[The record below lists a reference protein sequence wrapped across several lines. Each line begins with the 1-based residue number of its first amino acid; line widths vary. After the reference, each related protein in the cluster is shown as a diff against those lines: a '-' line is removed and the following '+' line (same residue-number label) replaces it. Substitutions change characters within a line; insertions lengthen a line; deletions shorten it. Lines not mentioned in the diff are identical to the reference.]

1 MGAIGGDVA
10 VTDHGECIECMDCQA
25 VCPEEVIHFSGREGR
40 KPAAVDLTRRGVLAS
55 AALGAVTVPFFR
67 VEAHGKAPD
76 PLLIRPPGA
85 LPEGE
90 FLARCTRCGECMR
103 VCIANGLQPTWFE
116 AGIEGMWSPILV
128 SRIGYC
134 EYNCTLCGQVCPT
147 GAIRRL
153 PLPEKRKTKLGLAYV
168 DRSRCLPWA
177 GQSDCIVCEEHCP
190 TWSKAIVFREERTQT
205 ARGEWRMFKKPYI
218 DEDLC
223 VGCGICETKCPLTDR
238 AAVLVTS
245 RGETRST
252 GVLAR

>member
-1 MGAIGGDVA
+1 
-10 VTDHGECIECMDCQA
+10 MDCQA
-25 VCPEEVIHFSGREGR
+25 VCPEEVIHFSSKEGR

-67 VEAHGKAPD
+67 VEAHRKSRD

-103 VCIANGLQPTWFE
+103 VCIVNGLQPTWFE

-153 PLPEKRKTKLGLAYV
+153 PLQEKRKTKLGLAYV
-168 DRSRCLPWA
+168 ERSRCLPWA

-205 ARGEWRMFKKPYI
+205 ARGEWKMFKKPYI
-218 DEDLC
+218 DEELC

-245 RGETRST
+245 RGETRTT

>member
-1 MGAIGGDVA
+1 
-10 VTDHGECIECMDCQA
+10 
-25 VCPEEVIHFSGREGR
+25 VIHFSGAEGR

-67 VEAHGKAPD
+67 VEAHGKARD

-116 AGIEGMWSPILV
+116 AGLEGMWSPILV

-153 PLPEKRKTKLGLAYV
+153 PLQEKRKVKLGLAYV

-190 TWSKAIVFREERTQT
+190 TWSKAIVLKEERTLT
-205 ARGEWRMFKKPYI
+205 PRGEWKMFKKPYI

>member
-1 MGAIGGDVA
+1 
-10 VTDHGECIECMDCQA
+10 
-25 VCPEEVIHFSGREGR
+25 
-40 KPAAVDLTRRGVLAS
+40 
-55 AALGAVTVPFFR
+55 
-67 VEAHGKAPD
+67 
-76 PLLIRPPGA
+76 
-85 LPEGE
+85 
-90 FLARCTRCGECMR
+90 
-103 VCIANGLQPTWFE
+103 
-116 AGIEGMWSPILV
+116 MWSPILV

-153 PLPEKRKTKLGLAYV
+153 PLQEKRKVKLGLAYV

-190 TWSKAIVFREERTQT
+190 TWNKAIILKEET
-205 ARGEWRMFKKPYI
+205 ALTPRGDWRMFKKPYI
-218 DEDLC
+218 DEELC

-252 GVLAR
+252 GVLAK

>member
-1 MGAIGGDVA
+1 MGAIGEDVA
-10 VTDHGECIECMDCQA
+10 VTDPGECIGCMDCRA
-25 VCPEEVIHFSGREGR
+25 ICPGEVIRFSGKEGR
-40 KPAAVDLTRRGVLAS
+40 RTAAVDLTRRGVLAS

-67 VEAHGKAPD
+67 VEAHGKARD

-85 LPEGE
+85 LAEGE

-116 AGIEGMWSPILV
+116 AGLEGMWSPVLV
-128 SRIGYC
+128 PRIGYC
-134 EYNCTLCGQVCPT
+134 EFNCTLCGQVCPT

-153 PLPEKRKTKLGLAYV
+153 RLPEKRKTKLGLACV
-168 DRSRCLPWA
+168 DRNRCLPWK

-190 TWSKAIVFREERTQT
+190 TGSKAIVFKEERTRT
-205 ARGEWRMFKKPYI
+205 AGGEWRMFKKPYI

-245 RGETRST
+245 RGESRST